1 MEGIH
6 KLSDLDTS
14 KANGP
19 IGVPSFV
26 LKHCA
31 DEISCIM
38 KVIFT
43 RSLSTGV
50 LPSDWQKAIISVQF
64 LKRGDVTKL
73 ATIGLSPLL
82 LYVQKIIDHIIFHGI
97 MIHLNANNILIENQH
112 RFRPS
117 HSYVIQLI
125 TLTEDVLYALD
136 HQKQADIVLLDFAK
150 AFDIVP
156 HRRLLKKLHYYGIRN
171 NIFNWIKTWL
181 TNHTLNVY
189 FLMVTHQS
197 QYRFLQGSLKKQVL
211 GPLMF
216 LLIY

>member
-1 MEGIH
+1 MYYHQIGR
-6 KLSDLDTS
+6 KL
-14 KANGP
+14 
-19 IGVPSFV
+19 
-26 LKHCA
+26 
-31 DEISCIM
+31 
-38 KVIFT
+38 
-43 RSLSTGV
+43 
-50 LPSDWQKAIISVQF
+50 ISVQF
-64 LKRGDVTKL
+64 LKKGDVTKL

-171 NIFNWIKTWL
+171 NIFKWIKTWL
-181 TNHTLNVY
+181 TNHTQCVLLNGDSSKSISISSGVPQETGTWSSY
-189 FLMVTHQS
+189 VFANILMT
-197 QYRFLQGSLKKQVL
+197 LQGILYCL
-211 GPLMF
+211 CDF
-216 LLIY
+216 LLVTVYYIE